1 MPEPL
6 AAGFVP
12 KNLNVWT
19 KTTWRAYRERIF
31 NPARQLSLSLRKSR
45 ILARKQRDRSIIL

>member
-1 MPEPL
+1 M

-12 KNLNVWT
+12 KNLSIWT
-19 KTTWRAYRERIF
+19 KTTVHRRLEGHRERIF
-31 NPARQLSLSLRKSR
+31 NPARQLSLLLRKSR